1 MSESNNNY
9 TEAPEFDH
17 LGCATTLLRSIGTDV
32 NKDPRL
38 LTPKVTA
45 QIQLAEEA
53 LAAALREI
61 HAAKGT
67 LRVEDEANSEKDKI
81 ISKANFNTYFGDLNG
96 RNFAN
101 MDELNAAIKAS
112 YLELHRNTN
121 NGVDNKIGISGFRN
135 SYAVVDN
142 DVNNLDETALAE
154 INFSIENVPYK
165 LLLLGFRAY
174 LSQDAHKHTIILYRK
189 STFEIDGITYQENR
203 PYEIEHS

>member
-1 MSESNNNY
+1 MSESIKKIGDSNEVH
-9 TEAPEFDH
+9 TFDH
-17 LGCATTLLRSIGTDV
+17 LGGANQLLKSINTAA
-32 NKDPRL
+32 NENPSL
-38 LTPKVTA
+38 LTPEVTA
-45 QIQLAEEA
+45 DIEAAEAA
-53 LAAALREI
+53 LAAALSKI
-61 HAAKGT
+61 HAAKKA
-67 LRVEDEANSEKDKI
+67 LEIQEKAK
-81 ISKANFNTYFGDLNG
+81 SQANFSTYFGDLNG
-96 RNFAN
+96 SNFAN

-203 PYEIEHS
+203 PYELKYF